1 MSFLYPFIN
10 FLQPGMLWPD
20 LASLRPMLVVSALA
34 LLAALWRH
42 STYERGEAWRS
53 KEFVWLVVFVI
64 AQGLSVYKS
73 GAAQMLEELG
83 FWYVFL
89 LYVAVSV
96 VLIRDEETLSRYVWG
111 TMIGSLVVV
120 VYGLYAVPA
129 WGGYMGTGRAGAY
142 GMYENHN
149 DYTFIIIQ
157 SLPYLYMFWR
167 REAKVLRRL
176 LLMAGMLACVTGV
189 AMSMSRG
196 GIIALVLEVVLIVI
210 IGQEGRRRWWL
221 LPLIIVLG
229 AGAVSVQYARRAAN
243 QGEGYTAEDAEES
256 RLELW
261 RAGWRMVLA
270 NPVLG
275 VGSRRFPEYAQDYYD
290 LSYDQK
296 GKVSHNTYIEV
307 ASTSGLIGFLSFILM
322 GWRLIQDL
330 RRTRPGLSRIGVI
343 DSTRRATLIGIYAMM
358 MRAFLDAKPY
368 DWSFYTFCAIG
379 IACCRLRD
387 RPEQDVE
394 VSADPEPVVTAGYS
408 GAET

>member
-129 WGGYMGTGRAGAY
+129 WGGYRATGRAGAY

-196 GIIALVLEVVLIVI
+196 GIIALV
-210 IGQEGRRRWWL
+210 
-221 LPLIIVLG
+221 
-229 AGAVSVQYARRAAN
+229 
-243 QGEGYTAEDAEES
+243 
-256 RLELW
+256 
-261 RAGWRMVLA
+261 
-270 NPVLG
+270 
-275 VGSRRFPEYAQDYYD
+275 
-290 LSYDQK
+290 
-296 GKVSHNTYIEV
+296 
-307 ASTSGLIGFLSFILM
+307 
-322 GWRLIQDL
+322 
-330 RRTRPGLSRIGVI
+330 
-343 DSTRRATLIGIYAMM
+343 
-358 MRAFLDAKPY
+358 
-368 DWSFYTFCAIG
+368 
-379 IACCRLRD
+379 
-387 RPEQDVE
+387 
-394 VSADPEPVVTAGYS
+394 
-408 GAET
+408 